1 MDIKITLKQFL
12 PHLIAVIGF
21 VILSYAYFNP
31 VLTGKNLPQMD
42 NTHAIG
48 MGHELVEYE
57 KAHPGEHPMWT
68 NSMFGGMPAYLIS
81 GGKSVNIFH
90 SLQRYISLFLP
101 YTTVSI
107 LFLLLCGFYFLLIS
121 LKLNQVLGIAGAIGF
136 AFATFNILIIM
147 VGHIIQAYAISFIPM
162 VMAGI
167 LMLFNKKYWAGG
179 ILTVFSLG
187 IEISFSHPQITYYS
201 FIMILILFIVKFIYA
216 IIEKELKHYFIV
228 AGITIIAAILAL
240 LPNIVNLWTT
250 SEYGKYSMR
259 GPSEISKKNDEKK
272 SSGLEKDYALAYSY
286 GKAESFSLL
295 VPNIMGAG
303 VNGYKEDSN
312 TAGELQK
319 DGLQDAAHVAASLP
333 VYWGDQSFR
342 SAPTYFG
349 AIICFLFIFG
359 LFILKGAQKWWLL
372 ITAIVTILL
381 AWGKNFLPVTDL
393 FFYYFP
399 GYSKFR
405 SVEMILTI
413 ADFAFILT
421 GFLALKEIIEG
432 RINKH
437 ESIKALKYATGI
449 VGGLLLIFILIPGWF
464 FDYSCLSDNQL
475 IEQLRSGKWPNDMIN
490 NLLAAM
496 RDDRQTILRMDAFRS
511 LIFVFLAAG
520 ILWAFIANKIKL
532 IYFSGILAL
541 LILVDLWSV
550 DRRYLNKDNFVDRA
564 DYENQFVKS
573 AADEFI
579 LKDPNPDYRVLNLS
593 KGVYSIFNDAFT
605 PYFHKSIGGY
615 HGAKM
620 HRYQDMIHG
629 PLSNDL
635 NKLIQVLRSQPTQI
649 SVGEG
654 LKQLPVL
661 NMLNTKYIIYNPETA
676 PIVNREALGNAWF
689 VKNIKWVNNPDE
701 EYAAVANFDPS
712 TTAIV
717 DKLWE
722 KSLAFSDSSKIIVSD
737 SIKLMVYKPD
747 YLLYQSNSLHQH
759 LAVFSEIFYEKGW
772 NAYVDGKLAPHN
784 RANYILRAMDIP
796 AGLHKIEFK
805 FEPETYKLGQIIAL
819 ISSIF
824 VTIIFIGFFII
835 LALKPELFKG
845 EAPA

>member
-1 MDIKITLKQFL
+1 MDINKIFKQVL
-12 PHLIAVIGF
+12 PHLIAIICF
-21 VILSYAYFNP
+21 VILSYAYFSP
-31 VLTGKNLPQMD
+31 VLTGKDLPQMD
-42 NTHAIG
+42 NTHAAG
-48 MGHELVEYE
+48 MSHELTEYVKE
-57 KAHPGEHPMWT
+57 HPGEHPMWT
-68 NSMFGGMPAYLIS
+68 NSMFGGMPAYLITGS
-81 GGKSVNIFH
+81 KSVNIFH

-101 YTTVSI
+101 FTTVSI
-107 LFLLLCGFYFLLIS
+107 LFLLLCGFYFLMIS
-121 LKLNQVLGIAGAIGF
+121 LRINKVLGVAGAIGF

-162 VMAGI
+162 VMAGL
-167 LMLFNKKYWAGG
+167 LMLFNKKYLAGG
-179 ILTVFSLG
+179 ILTIFSLG
-187 IEISFSHPQITYYS
+187 IEISFSHPQITYYC
-201 FIMILILFIVKFIYA
+201 FIMILILFIIKFIFA
-216 IIEKELKHYFIV
+216 FIEKELKHYFIV
-228 AGITIIAAILAL
+228 VGITLLASTL
-240 LPNIVNLWTT
+240 AFLPNIANLWTT

-259 GPSEISKKNDEKK
+259 GPSEISKKNEEKK

-286 GKAESFSLL
+286 GKAETFSLL
-295 VPNIMGAG
+295 VPNVMGAG
-303 VNGYKEDSN
+303 VNGYKEDSK
-312 TAGELQK
+312 TAEELQK
-319 DGLQDAAHVAASLP
+319 DGLQDAAHVASSLP

-413 ADFAFILT
+413 ADFAFGLT

-432 RINKH
+432 KVNKQDA
-437 ESIKALKYATGI
+437 IKALKYSVGI

-464 FDYSCLSDNQL
+464 FDYSCISDNQL
-475 IEQLRSGKWPNDMIN
+475 VEQLRSGKWPNDMIN

-496 RDDRQTILRMDAFRS
+496 RYDRQTILRLDAFRS
-511 LIFVFLAAG
+511 LIFVALAAG
-520 ILWAFIANKIKL
+520 ALWAFITNKIKP
-532 IYFSGILAL
+532 IYLSVILAL

-550 DRRYLNKDNFVDRA
+550 DRRYLNKDNFVDKA
-564 DYENQFVKS
+564 EYENQFVKT

-579 LKDPNPDYRVLNLS
+579 LKDTDPDYRVLNLT
-593 KGVYSIFNDAFT
+593 KSIFNDAFT

-620 HRYQDMIHG
+620 HRYQDMIDG

-635 NKLIQVLRSQPTQI
+635 NKLMQVLRSQSTQQSI
-649 SVGEG
+649 GNG
-654 LKQLPVL
+654 LKQVSIL
-661 NMLNTKYIIYNPETA
+661 NMLNTKYIIYNPESA
-676 PIVNREALGNAWF
+676 PIINNEALGNAWF
-689 VKNIKWVNNPDE
+689 VKNIKWANNPDE

-717 DKLWE
+717 DKRWE
-722 KSLAFSDSSKIIVSD
+722 KVLSSSDLAEQNIPD
-737 SIKLMVYKPD
+737 SIKLVTYKPD
-747 YLLYQSNSLHQH
+747 YLLYQSNSKTQH
-759 LAVFSEIFYEKGW
+759 LAVFSEIYYEKGW
-772 NAYVDGKLAPHN
+772 NAFIDGKLSPYG
-784 RANYILRAMDIP
+784 RANYILRAMNVP

-805 FEPETYKLGQIIAL
+805 FEPETLKMGQIIAL
-819 ISSIF
+819 TSSII
-824 VTIIFIGFFII
+824 VALIFIGFFII
-835 LALKPELFKG
+835 IILRPKG
-845 EAPA
+845 III